1 MPASTTASMPAESSI
16 SWMRTRTR
24 ISARARSL
32 LQPRAPMGS
41 NTRSCCSA
49 SFAWEWER
57 VPFRR
62 PAEPTTAGGRS
73 GCALG
78 SRAPDL
84 RAFVQR
90 KDVLEL
96 RRRKSADADFEH
108 IAGFGIGLHRDDV
121 ERILERIAF
130 DGTLS
135 SNLGAA
141 DRELITRHAVLPCL

>member
-1 MPASTTASMPAESSI
+1 MRASIIA
-16 SWMRTRTR
+16 WMRAGSSTFWTRTR
-24 ISARARSL
+24 IRTSARARSS
-32 LQPRAPMGS
+32 LQPRAPTGS

-49 SFAWEWER
+49 SFAWEWEH
-57 VPFRR
+57 VPCRR
-62 PAEPTTAGGRS
+62 PAEPTTARGRS
-73 GCALG
+73 GCALR

-121 ERILERIAF
+121 ERILEGIAF
-130 DGTLS
+130 
-135 SNLGAA
+135 
-141 DRELITRHAVLPCL
+141 